1 MKSQDN
7 QGVTESRKTCKVQYR
22 MFIVKIAEGPL
33 IVSFVGKEIKI
44 QLLVSLIL
52 YAAQTDSA
60 RITEHELG
68 SLNGGRTERL

>member
-1 MKSQDN
+1 
-7 QGVTESRKTCKVQYR
+7 